1 VTRFDWG
8 WEHMPT
14 PSGYATM
21 GASCIVLANFK
32 PITVCLTCLSLS
44 FAGLGLGHRLD
55 SDGQAHGHGLV

>member
-1 VTRFDWG
+1 
-8 WEHMPT
+8 MPT